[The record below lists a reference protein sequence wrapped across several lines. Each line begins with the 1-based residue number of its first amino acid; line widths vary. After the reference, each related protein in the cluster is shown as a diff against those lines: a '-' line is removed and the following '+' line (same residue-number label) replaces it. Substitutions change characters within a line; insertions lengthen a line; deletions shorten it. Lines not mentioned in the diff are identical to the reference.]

1 MTDEIITLYA
11 SGLTMAEVGRR
22 LGFSESAVGR
32 RLAKAG
38 VSVRPVKQWPAG
50 AADDLKAM
58 YLAGKSASQCA
69 LAINDSHGLAVTRNA
84 VIGKVARM
92 GLVRTREA
100 ARIAATVNR
109 PKAAKPKAVRP
120 VLKIAGRPGAEMVF
134 DGGEPPPPKARATEV
149 DPTIASEPRNW
160 TTRRF
165 GECAWPVDGSGAD
178 TRSCCNRALAEKPY
192 CREHAQVAYQQPQQG
207 KKKASASEL
216 ARSLRRYL

>member
-1 MTDEIITLYA
+1 MTDDAVALYA
-11 SGLTMAEVGRR
+11 SGLSMAEVGRR
-22 LGFSESAVGR
+22 LGVSESAVGR

-38 VSVRPVKQWPAG
+38 GRARPAKQWPAEV
-50 AADDLKAM
+50 ADDLKAM

-69 LAINDSHGLAVTRNA
+69 RALNDVHGLALTRNA

-92 GLVRTREA
+92 GLVRTPEA
-100 ARIAATVNR
+100 SRIAATVNR
-109 PKAAKPKAVRP
+109 KSDKPKPARP

-134 DGGEPPPPKARATEV
+134 DGGEPPPPKARAAAV
-149 DPTIASEPRNW
+149 DPTIAAEPRNW
-160 TTRRF
+160 ITRRF